1 MEPGLDVFIS
11 YAHIDNQPLLADTQ
25 GWVTVFHEALQQLL
39 SRFKGSNA
47 LIWRDPKLAGNDV
60 LWREIEARIA
70 EAAVLVTVLSPRY
83 VSSPSCSE
91 EIESFCRSAERTGG
105 LVIDHSARVFKVIK
119 TPVDGAQGLPP
130 IVDELLGY
138 EFFRLDADK
147 TPQEL
152 DPLFGEDVREE
163 FLRKVNKVAWDI
175 KRLLDQLRRAAPAA
189 ETGAAGAAGAAKPV
203 VYLAE
208 CSRDRR
214 DARDNIEAEL
224 KRLGYTVLPDRQL
237 PTDEAEYVAAI
248 DALLARCEY
257 SIHLIGAGYG
267 LVPDGAGQ
275 KSVAVLQNERA
286 AARFGKDAGRAAGAG
301 MRRAIWLPAGTR
313 AEHPLQ
319 QAFIEALHI
328 DAQAQ
333 AGADLL
339 TGDIETFKTAIRAQ
353 LKRIEQPPPAA
364 QPSRGSGEGGSGEGG
379 SGEGGNGPRR
389 IFVVCEARD
398 RLDAVPLVKA
408 LRARGFEVALP
419 LFSGD
424 AGEVREAFREQAA
437 GADRV
442 LLYYGAGDE
451 AWKYHQLNELRKARG
466 EQAGGD
472 AGLCCTWVAPPAS
485 DDKAMLLML
494 GEAGTIDASGG
505 VSDAALD
512 ALLGAG
518 RAAGV
523 AS

>member
-1 MEPGLDVFIS
+1 MALDVFIS
-11 YAHIDNQPLLADTQ
+11 YAHIDNQPLLADTK
-25 GWVTVFHEALQQLL
+25 GWVTVFHDALQQLL

-91 EIESFCRSAERTGG
+91 EIQSFCRSAERTGG

-119 TPVDGAQGLPP
+119 TPVEGAQGLPP
-130 IVDELLGY
+130 IVGDLLGY
-138 EFFRLDADK
+138 EFFRLDVDK

-152 DPLFGEDVREE
+152 DPLFGEDAREE

-175 KRLLDQLRRAAPAA
+175 KRLLDQLRQAAPAA
-189 ETGAAGAAGAAKPV
+189 ETGAAVTGAAKPV

-237 PTDEAEYVAAI
+237 PTDEVEYVAAV
-248 DALLARCEY
+248 DALLARCAY

-275 KSVAVLQNERA
+275 KSVVVLQNERA
-286 AARFGKDAGRAAGAG
+286 AARFGANAGSAAAAG
-301 MRRAIWLPAGTR
+301 MRRAIWLPADTR

-319 QAFIEALHI
+319 QAFIEALHT

-339 TGDIETFKTAIRAQ
+339 TGDIEAFKTAIRAQ

-364 QPSRGSGEGGSGEGG
+364 PPSRGS
-379 SGEGGNGPRR
+379 
-389 IFVVCEARD
+389 
-398 RLDAVPLVKA
+398 
-408 LRARGFEVALP
+408 
-419 LFSGD
+419 
-424 AGEVREAFREQAA
+424 
-437 GADRV
+437 
-442 LLYYGAGDE
+442 
-451 AWKYHQLNELRKARG
+451 
-466 EQAGGD
+466 
-472 AGLCCTWVAPPAS
+472 
-485 DDKAMLLML
+485 
-494 GEAGTIDASGG
+494 
-505 VSDAALD
+505 
-512 ALLGAG
+512 
-518 RAAGV
+518 
-523 AS
+523 

>member
-1 MEPGLDVFIS
+1 MEPRLDVFIS

-47 LIWRDPKLAGNDV
+47 LIWRDPKLAGNAV
-60 LWREIEARIA
+60 LWQEIEARIA
-70 EAAVLVTVLSPRY
+70 EASALVTVLSPRY

-91 EIESFCRSAERTGG
+91 EIESFCRNAERTGG

-119 TPVDGAQGLPP
+119 TPVDGEQGLPP
-130 IVDELLGY
+130 IVGDLLGY

-152 DPLFGEDVREE
+152 DPLFGEDAREE

-175 KRLLDQLRRAAPAA
+175 KRLLDQIRRAAPAA
-189 ETGAAGAAGAAKPV
+189 EAGPAGEAKPV
-203 VYLAE
+203 VFLAE

-214 DARDNIEAEL
+214 DARDNVEAEL
-224 KRLGYTVLPDRQL
+224 RRLGYRVLPDRQL
-237 PTDEAEYVAAI
+237 PTDEADYVAAV
-248 DALLARCEY
+248 DALLARCAF

-275 KSVAVLQNERA
+275 KSVVVLQNERA
-286 AARFGKDAGRAAGAG
+286 AARFGANAGGAAGG
-301 MRRAIWLPAGTR
+301 DIRRVIWLPTETR

-319 QAFIEALHI
+319 QGFVEALHT

-339 TGDIETFKTAIRAQ
+339 TGDIEALKIAIRAH

-364 QPSRGSGEGGSGEGG
+364 QPPRGT
-379 SGEGGNGPRR
+379 GEGGNAPRR

-408 LRARGFEVALP
+408 LRTRGFEVALP

-424 AGEVREAFREQAA
+424 AGQVREAFREQAA
-437 GADRV
+437 SADRI

-494 GEAGTIDASGG
+494 AEPGTIDASGG
-505 VSDAALD
+505 VSEAALD

-518 RAAGV
+518 RTAGAA
-523 AS
+523 S

>member
-1 MEPGLDVFIS
+1 MALDVFIS

-25 GWVTVFHEALQQLL
+25 GWVTVFHDALQQLL

-91 EIESFCRSAERTGG
+91 EIQSFCRNAERTGG

-119 TPVDGAQGLPP
+119 TPVEGAQGLPP
-130 IVDELLGY
+130 IVGDLLGY
-138 EFFRLDADK
+138 EFFRFDADK

-152 DPLFGEDVREE
+152 DPLFGEDAREE

-175 KRLLDQLRRAAPAA
+175 KRLLDQLRRAAPAP
-189 ETGAAGAAGAAKPV
+189 ETGPAVAGAAKPV

-237 PTDEAEYVAAI
+237 PTDEAEYVAAV
-248 DALLARCEY
+248 DALLARCAY

-275 KSVAVLQNERA
+275 KSVVVLQNERA
-286 AARFGKDAGRAAGAG
+286 AARFGANAGSAAAAG
-301 MRRAIWLPAGTR
+301 MRRAIWLPADTQ
-313 AEHPLQ
+313 ADHALQ
-319 QAFIEALHI
+319 KAFIEALHT

-339 TGDIETFKTAIRAQ
+339 TGDIEALKIVIRAQ
-353 LKRIEQPPPAA
+353 LKRIEQPPP
-364 QPSRGSGEGGSGEGG
+364 RG

-424 AGEVREAFREQAA
+424 AAEVREAFREQAA

-485 DDKAMLLML
+485 DDKALLLML
-494 GEAGTIDASGG
+494 GEPGTIDASGG
-505 VSDAALD
+505 ISDAALD